1 VKYALDTNLYIRAIR
16 ERLFAAELADFFA
29 RHSPRTFLSS
39 IVYHEI
45 VIGAGSPAR
54 LREIEIELGRP
65 FLKAGRVFTTS
76 HRAWVQGAEALAK
89 LAFDYGM
96 DRSKL
101 PRSFVNDVLIAAS
114 CAEAGVTLVTDNVR
128 DFARIGA
135 VMRFEFTAPWPG
147 SSGTDEA

>member
-16 ERLFAAELADFFA
+16 ERSSAAELADFFA

-39 IVYHEI
+39 IVFHEI
-45 VIGAGSPAR
+45 VIGAGSPSR
-54 LREIEIELGRP
+54 LREIELDIGRP
-65 FLKAGRVFTTS
+65 FLKAGRVFTPS
-76 HRAWVQGAEALAK
+76 HRAWVHGAEALAK
-89 LAFDYGM
+89 LAFSYGL

-128 DFARIGA
+128 DFARIGS
-135 VMRFEFTAPWPG
+135 VLRFEFAAPWPG
-147 SSGTDEA
+147 SSETDKA